1 MREVHRSW
9 WTFVLLA
16 AAAAAG
22 CGDNHAGP
30 EGPRV
35 DAPAVDAPP
44 PDVPPDANPLD
55 TLAGTGLC
63 ADAACMQI
71 NAGILEY
78 EPRFQLWDDTA
89 AKRRWLYLPPGAKI
103 NTSNMDYW
111 VFPVGTKLWKQFT
124 RDGTRVET
132 RMIMKV
138 LDDDSAPGAWF
149 YAAYQWNA
157 AQNATM
163 LVTDRVPNANG
174 TQHDIPS
181 RSDCRRGCHERL
193 VSRVLGFDAIQL
205 DYPAIGAP
213 AGLTDLADLI
223 AANLL
228 TVPPSGTAPYFPLPG
243 TAVDAAAL
251 GYLHGNCGQCHNP
264 TSDVSMGDITFDLR
278 LRTTMLGSVQ
288 ATPTYATTVNADA
301 KIQYEENGTTLTKLI
316 VPGMPAQSAVIGR
329 MNSMLSIRFM
339 PPIAVES
346 VDPAGQAALTAWI
359 SSL

>member
-1 MREVHRSW
+1 MREVHRRW
-9 WTFVLLA
+9 WTLVLFTA
-16 AAAAAG
+16 AIAAG
-22 CGDNHAGP
+22 CGDNYAGP
-30 EGPRV
+30 GI
-35 DAPAVDAPP
+35 DAPKIDAPP
-44 PDVPPDANPLD
+44 PDVPPDANPLE

-89 AKRRWLYLPPGAKI
+89 AKRRWIYLPPGAKI
-103 NTSNMDYW
+103 DTSNMDYW
-111 VFPVGTKLWKQFT
+111 VFPVGTKVWKQFT
-124 RDGTRVET
+124 RDTTRVET
-132 RMIMKV
+132 RMIMKM
-138 LDDDSAPGAWF
+138 LDDDTAPGAWF

-157 AQNATM
+157 AQNATT
-163 LVTDRVPNANG
+163 LVTDRVANANG

-181 RSDCRRGCHERL
+181 RRDCRNGCHERL
-193 VSRVLGFDAIQL
+193 SSRVLGFDAIQL
-205 DYPAIGAP
+205 DYTAS
-213 AGLTDLADLI
+213 AGLTDLSDLV

-228 TVPPSGTAPYFPLPG
+228 SVPPSGAAPYFPLPG

-264 TSDVSMGDITFDLR
+264 TSDVSMADINFDLR
-278 LRTTMLGSVQ
+278 LRPSMLGSVQ
-288 ATPTYATTVNADA
+288 TTPTYATTVNADA

-329 MNSMLSIRFM
+329 MNSMISIRSM
-339 PPIAVES
+339 PPIAVET
-346 VDPAGQAALTAWI
+346 VDPDGQAALTAWI